1 MLNIIPPHDYPRSP
15 PRSQTYSEW
24 ANKFWNI
31 SFRKLDRKTLAT
43 LQYLFSSPFT
53 CIIICRFS
61 FRRPDS
67 RNSFQWS
74 APYQVGGRTFQKVIL
89 SIGITHTQND
99 TMFSVKFF
107 KHQVL
112 WMLQPISQLMEFA
125 IHLNSIW
132 CVPVQC
138 IPWFLASYT
147 MIFYVNWNRLYYVSN
162 WYSWNT
168 SKCTFAL
175 FNTRNS
181 MRFVVEQ
188 VNLKGHPQN
197 EIFELH
203 RALAH
208 CISIWNWW
216 VLFYNG
222 LKHQW
227 IEFEREIERERVNVL
242 VFNKRP
248 LVFSSHR
255 GRYLHNY
262 QRAN

>member
-53 CIIICRFS
+53 CIILCRFS

-89 SIGITHTQND
+89 SIGITQND

-125 IHLNSIW
+125 IHFNGIVCACAVHTLVFGQLHDDILCQLESFVL
-132 CVPVQC
+132 CFKLVQ
-138 IPWFLASYT
+138 
-147 MIFYVNWNRLYYVSN
+147 
-162 WYSWNT
+162 
-168 SKCTFAL
+168 
-175 FNTRNS
+175 
-181 MRFVVEQ
+181 
-188 VNLKGHPQN
+188 
-197 EIFELH
+197 
-203 RALAH
+203 
-208 CISIWNWW
+208 
-216 VLFYNG
+216 
-222 LKHQW
+222 LKHIKVHFCAFQYSKFDALCGGTGQ
-227 IEFEREIERERVNVL
+227 FERPSP
-242 VFNKRP
+242 KRNIRIA
-248 LVFSSHR
+248 SSI
-255 GRYLHNY
+255 GSLHFDLKLMS
-262 QRAN
+262 ALL